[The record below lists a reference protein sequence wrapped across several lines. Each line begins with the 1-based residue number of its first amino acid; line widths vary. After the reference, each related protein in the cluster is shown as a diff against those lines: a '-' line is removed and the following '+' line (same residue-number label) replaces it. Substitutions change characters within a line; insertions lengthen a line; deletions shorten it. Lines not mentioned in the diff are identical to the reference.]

1 MLETLH
7 RIYKIKATSTLNG
20 VLYFLKKIPFIKNLV
35 RDTTYTFPRL
45 KGALGIVSI
54 IINIFKTF
62 TGTLV
67 VYLIFFLPSVFVA
80 GENVQLPLATLMF
93 FFYYLIRLI
102 NSEIL
107 QYDLNKF
114 IMVRQMRMNPRNYA
128 LASLLHQEGL
138 KFLFKAF
145 LFSLLLPFDI
155 PLVGIFLALSI
166 SAFAL
171 FTEGLHL
178 FLYDRFGF
186 NIAKK
191 NTQVT
196 VLTIVILIIA
206 YPLAF
211 ISPFPIFLTILTSPW
226 FLISTILSGISGA
239 FMILR
244 FDRYSQ
250 AISETNNLENLAVM
264 RSAMSEARTRDIQVR
279 EKDYK
284 NKDLRLAEGSS
295 QKEGYAYLNDTFFK
309 RHRRMVYRPLL
320 IKSAVI
326 LVIILA
332 IFIGTEYFAPE
343 AGPEISMVF
352 YEQFTLFVF
361 LMYLLCNTEKITRSM
376 FYNCDLSLLRY
387 GFYKKGDALLKM
399 FSIRL
404 KTIAAYNLIP
414 TTLLAAGVTFIM
426 FRYTDLDPVKVLP
439 IILMLYALALFFSV
453 HYLFLYYIF
462 QPFTSAMEIKN
473 PFYSLINIGVYIFSW
488 GIMQIPAPP
497 ALFFPIIIVLL
508 IVYTVAALA
517 LVYRKAPSTFKIK

>member
-1 MLETLH
+1 
-7 RIYKIKATSTLNG
+7 
-20 VLYFLKKIPFIKNLV
+20 
-35 RDTTYTFPRL
+35 
-45 KGALGIVSI
+45 
-54 IINIFKTF
+54 
-62 TGTLV
+62 
-67 VYLIFFLPSVFVA
+67 
-80 GENVQLPLATLMF
+80 
-93 FFYYLIRLI
+93 
-102 NSEIL
+102 
-107 QYDLNKF
+107 
-114 IMVRQMRMNPRNYA
+114 
-128 LASLLHQEGL
+128 
-138 KFLFKAF
+138 
-145 LFSLLLPFDI
+145 
-155 PLVGIFLALSI
+155 
-166 SAFAL
+166 
-171 FTEGLHL
+171 
-178 FLYDRFGF
+178 
-186 NIAKK
+186 
-191 NTQVT
+191 
-196 VLTIVILIIA
+196 
-206 YPLAF
+206 
-211 ISPFPIFLTILTSPW
+211 
-226 FLISTILSGISGA
+226 
-239 FMILR
+239 MILR
-244 FDRYSQ
+244 FGRYSQ

-284 NKDLRLAEGSS
+284 NKDLSLAEGSS

-426 FRYTDLDPVKVLP
+426 FRYTDLDPVKILP

-497 ALFFPIIIVLL
+497 ALFLPIIIVLL